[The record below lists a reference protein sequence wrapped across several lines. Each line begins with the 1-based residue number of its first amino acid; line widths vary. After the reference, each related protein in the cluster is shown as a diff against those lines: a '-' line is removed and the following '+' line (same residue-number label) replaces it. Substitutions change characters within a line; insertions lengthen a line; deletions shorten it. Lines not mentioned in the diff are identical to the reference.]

1 MKTYVPDYYPKF
13 ACIAGRCR
21 HSCCEGWG
29 IDIDEE
35 SLARF
40 RQAQGEIGQR
50 LRDNIAEDEEG
61 AHFILKEGDRCP
73 FLREDN
79 LCDLILALGED
90 CLCQICADHPRFR
103 NFFADRTEMGLGM
116 CCEEATRLIL
126 GRDEPMQL
134 IEWED
139 DGFDDESDE
148 TDNEIIALR
157 DAFVKIVQ
165 DRSMSVSARVEE
177 LLRRTG
183 ATMPERDMPQWAQFF
198 MKLERMDE
206 KWAERLASLK
216 NAPVTDA
223 QEIPETAKEQLLVY
237 YLLRHIPHA
246 AQDGDMQGRLL
257 LCILLWQLV
266 LEMYARIGGGMAQLC
281 DIARMCSSE
290 IEYSDENLQETLDE
304 LAFLA

>member
-1 MKTYVPDYYPKF
+1 MKTYVPDYYPLF
-13 ACIAGRCR
+13 ACIAGKCR

-40 RQAQGEIGQR
+40 KQAQGEIGQR
-50 LRDNIAEDEEG
+50 LKENIAEDEEG

-73 FLREDN
+73 FLRDDN

-126 GRDEPMQL
+126 GREEPMRL

-139 DGFDDESDE
+139 DGFDDEPDE

-165 DRSMSVSARVEE
+165 DRGMPVLKRVEE
-177 LLRRTG
+177 LFRRTG
-183 ATMPERDMPQWAQFF
+183 VTMPERDMAQWAQFF
-198 MKLERMDE
+198 MDLERMDE
-206 KWAERLASLK
+206 KWAERLNSLA
-216 NAPVTDA
+216 NAPVCSA
-223 QEIPETAKEQLLVY
+223 EEISETAKEQLLVY

-246 AQDGDMQGRLL
+246 AQDGDMQGRLI
-257 LCILLWQLV
+257 LCVLLWQTV
-266 LEMYARIGGGMAQLC
+266 LEMYARAGGMEELC

-290 IEYSDENLQETLDE
+290 IEYSDENLQAILDE
-304 LAFLA
+304 IAFLA